1 MQASD
6 LMGTDIVTIGPE
18 STIRE
23 AARAMLSNNVS
34 ALPVVD
40 DAEELVG
47 ILTHDDFGLHPH
59 YRPLAENLYTLLGA
73 STTPEHLEE
82 VSHRVGHKL
91 VKEVMHRPVITVQAD
106 ATIAELT
113 ALMLREHI
121 HRVPVLRDSKLV
133 GIITRHDFL
142 KLIAGPD

>member
-23 AARAMLSNNVS
+23 AARAMLTHKVS
-34 ALPVVD
+34 ALPVVN

-82 VSHRVGHKL
+82 VSHQVGHKL
-91 VKEVMHRPVITVQAD
+91 VKDVMRRPVVTVEANASIAD
-106 ATIAELT
+106 LT

-121 HRVPVLRDSKLV
+121 HRVPVLRDNKLV